1 MASLIISQADRI
13 ADRAAQQKQLAKAN
27 AQLESIARQL
37 AERDEQLASTQSSLE
52 DARAALA
59 TESERAKKLEA
70 ALGATKEQSRHLRE
84 QLDAAAEA
92 ESRREAMH
100 AAQLAEQQDL
110 LHRMSALRSPTDG
123 D

>member
-1 MASLIISQADRI
+1 MIASDCLGLHHDCTMIDDCPLIASDDTLMASLIISQADRN

-59 TESERAKKLEA
+59 TESERAKKL
-70 ALGATKEQSRHLRE
+70 G
-84 QLDAAAEA
+84 
-92 ESRREAMH
+92 
-100 AAQLAEQQDL
+100 
-110 LHRMSALRSPTDG
+110 
-123 D
+123 

>member
-1 MASLIISQADRI
+1 M
-13 ADRAAQQKQLAKAN
+13 
-27 AQLESIARQL
+27 
-37 AERDEQLASTQSSLE
+37 STG
-52 DARAALA
+52 AALA

-123 D
+123 GTDGDWWRLMAIDCH